1 MLVRGKMSGMFELT
15 ISTVS
20 TRTFASRFCAICLSL
35 TAVLFAQPGQ
45 CLDPEPPKIL
55 PPSEWAGIPV
65 WSHNGRFVK
74 VNWPKPHYP
83 SAQPNA
89 KWEQTLILKVP
100 SNEVLPIRIPKVR
113 DAYWSPDDTMIAAGN
128 KIFNLA
134 SGKLLFSFDEG
145 SDVAWSPN
153 GELIASGDGVWDVV
167 HKKQQFVFHGT
178 GEEHCSKH
186 VWSPDSAK
194 IAGLL
199 SRTLGRPTELV
210 RIYSATGE
218 QLLSL
223 RTKTPIENIGWSKSL
238 NLFAY
243 SDDALHILDGNS
255 LKELKVLTPS
265 SQGQVKFEWSPD
277 GKLLAYSGEGA
288 DLHIFD
294 ASKMQERFVA
304 EAEKTG
310 RFYIQWSPLGGYL
323 LVRGADDVLA
333 IFNAVTGKYVG
344 AKKFDSDFYVV
355 RWAPDGKSLAL
366 CEPNEAVVFEPVRLQ
381 PGLLAF
387 EKGTDGNPWKDQKV
401 LCNIDDCF
409 EALSKMLSADDI
421 AKIKNTTEDR
431 LAMFQGGPSLGMGLR
446 NQWGLRQRTPLTLYF
461 NKMGIANGANMS
473 SLIIE
478 LFWRHLNGK
487 PLNLEERAKAI
498 KTEEDNAQYIIAEN
512 KPLPESLL
520 RAELITSDGKPV
532 TIAQLKGQV
541 RIVAFVPEDG
551 SFSVDML
558 VTLST
563 VRTKYPV
570 DKVAILVFKVPQEVF
585 RAEEKPRPISAQDA
599 AEYRAIQKPYQSS
612 LTVVTGDAKN
622 FALFKSFVGDRVNNP
637 HLMLPQTLIL
647 TEQNVVATRI
657 NGPVGERNTLPIE
670 DAVDAVLNVDGK

>member
-1 MLVRGKMSGMFELT
+1 MSGMFELT

-20 TRTFASRFCAICLSL
+20 NRTFASLFCAICLSL
-35 TAVLFAQPGQ
+35 TAVLFALPGQ

-128 KIFNLA
+128 SIYSLA
-134 SGKLLFSFDEG
+134 SGEVVLPVR
-145 SDVAWSPN
+145 SDGAIAWSPN
-153 GELIASGDGVWDVV
+153 GELIASGAGVCDVA
-167 HKKQQFVFHGT
+167 HKKHRFTFP
-178 GEEHCSKH
+178 EPRDWIYPKLA
-186 VWSPDSAK
+186 WSADSTKVAH
-194 IAGLL
+194 AL
-199 SRTLGRPTELV
+199 SRAAGWPKEVLRL
-210 RIYSATGE
+210 YSATGE
-218 QLLSL
+218 LLLSL

-243 SDDALHILDGNS
+243 SDDALHILDGTT
-255 LKELKVLTPS
+255 LKELKVLTPATH
-265 SQGQVKFEWSPD
+265 GQVKFEWSPG

-294 ASKMQERFVA
+294 TCKMQDRFVA

-310 RFYIQWSPLGGYL
+310 RFHVQWSPLGDYL
-323 LVRGADDVLA
+323 LVGGADGVRA
-333 IFNAVTGKYVG
+333 VYNAVTGKYVG
-344 AKKFDSDFYVV
+344 AKKFDSDFYLV

-366 CEPNEAVVFEPVRLQ
+366 CKPNEAVVFEPVRLQ

-401 LCNIDDCF
+401 LRNIDDCF
-409 EALSKMLSADDI
+409 EALSRMLSADDI
-421 AKIKNTTEDR
+421 AKIKNTTEDK
-431 LAMFQGGPSLGMGLR
+431 LFMFQGGPSLGMGLR
-446 NQWGLRQRTPLTLYF
+446 NEWGLRQRNPLTKYF

-478 LFWRHLNGK
+478 LFWRHINGK
-487 PLNLEERAKAI
+487 PLNLEERAKAF
-498 KTEEDNAQYIIAEN
+498 KKEEDNAEYMIAEN
-512 KPLPESLL
+512 RPLPEALL
-520 RAELITSDGKPV
+520 RAELVNSDGKPV

-541 RIVAFVPEDG
+541 KIVAFVPENG

-558 VTLST
+558 MALAS
-563 VRTKYPV
+563 VRAKYPV
-570 DKVAILVFKVPQEVF
+570 DKVSILAFKVPQEIF
-585 RAEEKPRPISAQDA
+585 LTERKPRPISSEDA
-599 AEYRAIQKPYQSS
+599 AEYRAIQKPYESS
-612 LTVVTGDAKN
+612 LTVVTGGATN

-637 HLMLPQTLIL
+637 YYMLPQTLIL

-657 NGPVGERNTLPIE
+657 NGPVDSRNTLPIE
-670 DAVDAVLNVDGK
+670 DAIDAVLDVDGK

>member
-1 MLVRGKMSGMFELT
+1 MFELKT
-15 ISTVS
+15 AIVS
-20 TRTFASRFCAICLSL
+20 KHKFASFFCAIWLAL
-35 TAVLFAQPGQ
+35 MAILFALPAY

-83 SAQPNA
+83 SAHPNA

-100 SNEVLPIRIPKVR
+100 SNEVLPIRIPKVS
-113 DAYWSPDDTMIAAGN
+113 DAYWSPDDTMIAGRG

-153 GELIASGDGVWDVV
+153 SELIASGAIVWDVV
-167 HKKQQFVFHGT
+167 RKKQQFAFPGNAA
-178 GEEHCSKH
+178 EYCSKH
-186 VWSPDSAK
+186 VWSPDSTK

-199 SRTLGRPTELV
+199 SRTLGWPTELV
-210 RIYSATGE
+210 RVYSATGE

-243 SDDALHILDGNS
+243 SDDALHILDGTT
-255 LKELKVLTPS
+255 LKELKVLTPATH
-265 SQGQVKFEWSPD
+265 GQVKFEWSPD

-294 ASKMQERFVA
+294 ASKMQDRFVT

-310 RFYIQWSPLGGYL
+310 RFHIQWSALGDYL
-323 LVRGADDVLA
+323 LVQGPDDVLA
-333 IFNAVTGKYVG
+333 IFSAATGKYVG
-344 AKKFDSDFYVV
+344 AKKFDSEFYLV

-366 CEPNEAVVFEPVRLQ
+366 CKPNEAVVFEPVRLQ
-381 PGLLAF
+381 PCVSAF
-387 EKGTDGNPWKDQKV
+387 EGGTDGNPWRDQKV
-401 LCNIDDCF
+401 LRDIDDCF

-421 AKIKNTTEDR
+421 AEIKNSTEDK
-431 LAMFQGGPSLGMGLR
+431 LPMFQGGPSLGMGLR
-446 NQWGLRQRTPLTLYF
+446 NQWGLRQRNPLTLYF

-498 KTEEDNAQYIIAEN
+498 KKDEDSNRHVIDEN
-512 KPLPESLL
+512 RPLPESILAADL
-520 RAELITSDGKPV
+520 VSIDGKPV
-532 TIAQLKGQV
+532 SIAHLKGSV
-541 RIVAFVPEDG
+541 KVVAFIPDDG
-551 SFSVDML
+551 SDSVDML
-558 VTLST
+558 DTLAS
-563 VRTKYPV
+563 VRTKYSV
-570 DKVAILVFKVPQEVF
+570 DKVSILVLKFARSIFVAKEAMVPAYANYASELSEF
-585 RAEEKPRPISAQDA
+585 
-599 AEYRAIQKPYQSS
+599 QKANRSS
-612 LTVVTGDAKN
+612 MTVVTGDAKI
-622 FALFKSFVGDRVNNP
+622 FEMFKAFVRERVRYP
-637 HLMLPQTLIL
+637 HCMLPQMLIL
-647 TEQNVVATRI
+647 TEGNVVAKRI
-657 NGPVGERNTLPIE
+657 NGPVSERYILPVE
-670 DAVDAVLNVDGK
+670 DAIDAVLNVDGK

>member
-1 MLVRGKMSGMFELT
+1 MFELKT
-15 ISTVS
+15 AIVS
-20 TRTFASRFCAICLSL
+20 KRTFASLFCAICLSL
-35 TAVLFAQPGQ
+35 TAVLFALPGQ

-74 VNWPKPHYP
+74 VNWPKPYYP

-134 SGKLLFSFDEG
+134 SGELLFSFDEG

-153 GELIASGDGVWDVV
+153 GELIASGDGVWHVV
-167 HKKQQFVFHGT
+167 RKKQQFVFHGN

-277 GKLLAYSGEGA
+277 GKLLAFSGEGA

-294 ASKMQERFVA
+294 ASKMQERFVT

-310 RFYIQWSPLGGYL
+310 RFHVQWSPLGDYL
-323 LVRGADDVLA
+323 LVGGADGVRA
-333 IFNAVTGKYVG
+333 IFSAAAGKYVG
-344 AKKFDSDFYVV
+344 AKKFDSDFYLV

-366 CEPNEAVVFEPVRLQ
+366 CKPNDAVVFEPVRLQ
-381 PGLLAF
+381 PGVPAF
-387 EKGTDGNPWKDQKV
+387 KKSTDGNPWKEQKV
-401 LCNIDDCF
+401 LRNIDDCF

-421 AKIKNTTEDR
+421 AKIKSTTEDK
-431 LAMFQGGPSLGMGLR
+431 LFMFQGGLFGMGLR
-446 NQWGLRQRTPLTLYF
+446 NQWGLRQRNPLTLYF

-498 KTEEDNAQYIIAEN
+498 KEEEDSAQYIIAEN
-512 KPLPESLL
+512 RPLPEGLL
-520 RAELITSDGKPV
+520 GADLVSIDGKPV
-532 TIAQLKGQV
+532 SIAKLKGSV
-541 RIVAFVPEDG
+541 KVVAFIPDDG
-551 SFSVDML
+551 SNSVGML
-558 VTLST
+558 DSLAS

-570 DKVAILVFKVPQEVF
+570 DKVSILVVKFARSIFVAKEAMVPE
-585 RAEEKPRPISAQDA
+585 DA
-599 AEYRAIQKPYQSS
+599 KYASELSEFQKASRSS
-612 LTVVTGDAKN
+612 MTVVTGDAKI
-622 FALFKSFVGDRVNNP
+622 FEMFKAFVGKRVRYP
-637 HLMLPQTLIL
+637 HIMLPQTLIL
-647 TEQNVVATRI
+647 TEGNVVATRI
-657 NGPVGERNTLPIE
+657 NGSVGERNTLPIE